1 HGPVPSA
8 RGGLG
13 GRVPSGGARGPARR
27 LPRTEPLRPALHDA
41 VQGQPAPVR
50 PTRSAPPAPSRRAAR
65 GRGAARPVRRL
76 ARPGTRGG
84 GPRLPD
90 EASVGSRGRDAFPAE
105 GPRGGRRRAVSRLR
119 PFRPLSPSV

>member
-1 HGPVPSA
+1 SA

-76 ARPGTRGG
+76 ARPGARGG

-90 EASVGSRGRDAFPAE
+90 EASVGTRRLDAHPLEGLRGWYLRDVAT
-105 GPRGGRRRAVSRLR
+105 R
-119 PFRPLSPSV
+119 PVNWVVT